1 MTCYLWVEAVI
12 SVKSVSWVGDGGVSG
27 VSLSV
32 VSSSDDKNGETAG
45 NGGIWPDDGSSDGS
59 DSALDA
65 GEKSGDGG
73 TVGAMMGVYVGI
85 LVVSVWVVGAAI
97 TGVVSGMVVG
107 IVPNKIIRPVVHVHS
122 ILSNLIVESFTIPKR
137 RNCRRSKQIVKPELQ
152 TIVETPVATMAD
164 TRTMSEL
171 LQAPTEGYG
180 DVVIPAILA
189 ENFELKVRLLSLVTL
204 SQFHGFERDDP
215 HSHIRWFNKITSTLK
230 YKNVPHD
237 AIKLLLFPFS
247 LEGQPGLGLKNNPL
261 RFDETFSEACDHFKD
276 LLRKCSRHGFI
287 ELHQIDTFHNAL
299 TQSNQ
304 DSLNAAAGRNLL
316 NRTPRD
322 ALTIIEN
329 KSKVHTSR
337 KKPIVSKLNTT
348 TSSPSLSQD
357 VTALTEIVKELDL
370 EVCLALAD
378 IGASINLMPL
388 FVLKKLSLTELTPTR
403 MTLKLANRSVAYPVV
418 DYDVDPRVP
427 LIPERPFLRT
437 ARALINVHGV
447 CSRSAQ
453 EVLGFSDSS
462 TSGNPTPSYPI
473 IASSSPSFTPFEG
486 GDFILEE
493 IDTFLRT
500 SDELFN
506 LDGDYY
512 DTEGDI
518 LYLKKLLNK
527 DSSLNLPPMKNDDL
541 KEIDVTMTK
550 PSIEELSELEL
561 NDLPSHLE
569 YAF

>member
-1 MTCYLWVEAVI
+1 MTGDLWVKAVI
-12 SVKSVSWVGDGGVSG
+12 SVKSVSWVGDGAVSG

-32 VSSSDDKNGETAG
+32 VSSSDDKNGETPG
-45 NGGIWPDDGSSDGS
+45 NVGIWPDDGSSDGS
-59 DSALDA
+59 DSASDA
-65 GEKSGDGG
+65 
-73 TVGAMMGVYVGI
+73 
-85 LVVSVWVVGAAI
+85 
-97 TGVVSGMVVG
+97 
-107 IVPNKIIRPVVHVHS
+107 VHVHS

-137 RNCRRSKQIVKPELQ
+137 RNFRRSKQIVEPELQ

-171 LQAPTEGYG
+171 LQAPTEGYE
-180 DVVIPAILA
+180 DAVIPAILA
-189 ENFELKVRLLSLVTL
+189 ENFELKVSFANALLYISKFASTFKSLLS
-204 SQFHGFERDDP
+204 
-215 HSHIRWFNKITSTLK
+215 NKE
-230 YKNVPHD
+230 
-237 AIKLLLFPFS
+237 KLF
-247 LEGQPGLGLKNNPL
+247 
-261 RFDETFSEACDHFKD
+261 
-276 LLRKCSRHGFI
+276 
-287 ELHQIDTFHNAL
+287 
-299 TQSNQ
+299 
-304 DSLNAAAGRNLL
+304 
-316 NRTPRD
+316 
-322 ALTIIEN
+322 
-329 KSKVHTSR
+329 V
-337 KKPIVSKLNTT
+337 
-348 TSSPSLSQD
+348 
-357 VTALTEIVKELDL
+357 LDL

-388 FVLKKLSLTELTPTR
+388 FVLKKLSLMELTPTR
-403 MTLKLANRSVAYPVV
+403 MTLKLANQSVAYPVGVAKDVFVKVGKFYFPADFVVV

-437 ARALINVHGV
+437 ERALIDVHGEELTLRV
-447 CSRSAQ
+447 NDEAITFKEYAQ

-527 DSSLNLPPMKNDDL
+527 DPSLNLPPMKNEDL
-541 KEIDVTMTK
+541 KEIDITMTK
-550 PSIEELSELEL
+550 PLIEEPSELEL